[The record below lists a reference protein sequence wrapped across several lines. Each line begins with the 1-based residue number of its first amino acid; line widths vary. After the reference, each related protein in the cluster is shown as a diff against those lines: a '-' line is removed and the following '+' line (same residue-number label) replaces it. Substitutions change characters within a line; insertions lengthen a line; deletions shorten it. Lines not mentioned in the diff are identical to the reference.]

1 MSTKKAK
8 KRVTLEVGNAIEAQ
22 RMRVFQAM
30 NFVDVTR
37 MSLEEEDVARDGMLR
52 AVHKILN
59 DVALALNEISGQ

>member
-1 MSTKKAK
+1 MSTKKEK